1 MKKINIKINSKEVVN
16 NDIFVA
22 IRGDSFDG
30 HDFINEAIENGA
42 SLIICEKC
50 DFDFPHI
57 IVRDTKEYLKEYIYK
72 NYYAFVKDISL
83 IGLTGTNGKTTTAYF
98 IYDLLKKFNIKC
110 AYIGTLG
117 FYTDK
122 KICDL
127 NNTTPNIIELYNILI
142 ECKNSDIKT
151 VVMEVSSHALDMDR
165 VYGLKYD
172 YVIFTN
178 LTKDHLNYHLN
189 MQNYLNA
196 KRKLFNM
203 KKENGIGIVNV
214 DDKYGK
220 YFLDDNCITYGFN
233 KSIYNILN
241 YKLYLNKIIY
251 RFTYNNKKYKVHI
264 NMPGKYNIY
273 NSLVAIIVLKEMGY
287 SLYSIINKFK
297 KIDVPRG
304 RMEIIKNSNSFI
316 IIDYAH
322 TPDAVNNV
330 LKSAQ
335 QFKKRKIYTIIG
347 CGGDRDRS
355 KRSEMANISVNMSDY
370 VIFTSDNPRK
380 ENLKNII
387 NDMICN
393 LNKNNYEICLDRK
406 DAIRKGIDLL
416 EKNDILFILGK
427 GHEEYQEIDNIKYHF
442 NDKEE
447 VLKYIKKL

>member
-16 NDIFVA
+16 NDIFIA

-142 ECKNSDIKT
+142 ECKNSDIKI

-214 DDKYGK
+214 DDKYGE

-251 RFTYNNKKYKVHI
+251 RFIYNNKKYKVHI

-287 SLYSIINKFK
+287 SLCSIINKYK

-347 CGGDRDRS
+347 CGGDRD
-355 KRSEMANISVNMSDY
+355 K
-370 VIFTSDNPRK
+370 
-380 ENLKNII
+380 
-387 NDMICN
+387 
-393 LNKNNYEICLDRK
+393 
-406 DAIRKGIDLL
+406 
-416 EKNDILFILGK
+416 
-427 GHEEYQEIDNIKYHF
+427 
-442 NDKEE
+442 
-447 VLKYIKKL
+447 